1 MSRSF
6 KDFNSPPNNS
16 TPSGYTPFEVEP
28 PDNYSSSSSTSRK
41 TPTRKTPSKSTED
54 NIIPLPPY
62 TGGPLPPPRSSTKT
76 NTSNTSNK
84 KVKKKGLIE
93 GASKIINLVV
103 LLGSMGFSALLVN
116 HMSPDIEQTRL
127 SLEQEGKQQG
137 ALGFVSDLES
147 QKRNNSQIRYD
158 RAYIVSS
165 TYLGPSS
172 TLEVILYS
180 NDLSIVHYAE
190 LFGTADPLYVYA
202 DVVVKDN
209 QLLFGKKTEFQPPS
223 TLLDNL

>member
-6 KDFNSPPNNS
+6 NDFNTPS

-28 PDNYSSSSSTSRK
+28 PDNYSSSPSTSRSK
-41 TPTRKTPSKSTED
+41 PTPKPTED
-54 NIIPLPPY
+54 NIIPIPPY

-76 NTSNTSNK
+76 NSYNK
-84 KVKKKGLIE
+84 KVDKKKNKKKGLIE

-116 HMSPDIEQTRL
+116 HMSPEIEQTRL
-127 SLEQEGKQQG
+127 NLEQEGKQQG
-137 ALGFVSDLES
+137 AIGFVSDLNS
-147 QKRNNSQIRYD
+147 QKRNNAQIKYD

-165 TYLGPSS
+165 TYQGRAS

-180 NDLSIVHYAE
+180 NDLSIVQYAE
-190 LFGTADPLYVYA
+190 LFGAADPNYVYA

-209 QLLFGKKTEFQPPS
+209 QLLFGKKTTFQPPS